1 MERLKKNESDHAV
14 SRGFFDS
21 DYSGVYVYGKA
32 V

>member
-1 MERLKKNESDHAV
+1 MERLKKTNQTMLV